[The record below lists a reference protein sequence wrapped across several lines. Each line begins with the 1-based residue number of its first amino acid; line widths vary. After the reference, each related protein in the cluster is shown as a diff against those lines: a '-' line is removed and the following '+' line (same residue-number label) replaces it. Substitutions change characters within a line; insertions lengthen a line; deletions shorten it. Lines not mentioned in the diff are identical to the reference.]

1 MANTKVT
8 DMAEATAGTA
18 VVLYAVQSG
27 DKKVTV
33 AANLHDF
40 LSAADYAAARTALGL
55 TTLATTTPGTDVAT
69 ALAIAAIG
77 ASGGLTRGTGA
88 THTTPTLSGIR
99 TLTGTKVITAS
110 AMVALA
116 IDVTQMLNTKTIS
129 ADSTFTFSGT
139 PGATNQW
146 FGMYVINDQGTAK
159 TLTIP
164 SSFSM
169 GRQGAITSI
178 IIPANGE
185 LYLVWRYNGS
195 AYRLFGDPP
204 LTSGTGSFALTT
216 SPSFTTPDLGT
227 PSAVVLTNGT
237 GLPASGIAAG
247 VLGATITLGESTG
260 NIALD
265 AALSADGTWSGITEA
280 GTAGATLAFGDLVY
294 YAPADSR
301 WELADASAASTSGHV
316 KLGICVLAA
325 AANGD
330 PTNILLVGKVRAD
343 AAFPALSVGDPV
355 YVSETAGDI
364 TDAQPTTE
372 DAVIRVIGFA
382 NTADEL
388 YFNPSPDY
396 ITYTV

>member
-1 MANTKVT
+1 MPDLTCST
-8 DMAEATAGTA
+8 DIDAFM
-18 VVLYAVQSG
+18 Q
-27 DKKVTV
+27 
-33 AANLHDF
+33 AAND
-40 LSAADYAAARTALGL
+40 AAARLELALTAL
-55 TTLATTTPGTDVAT
+55 ATATPGTDVTT
-69 ALAIAAIG
+69 AIALAAIG
-77 ASGGLTRGTGA
+77 SAGGFTRGTGA
-88 THTTPTLSGIR
+88 TLTTPTLSGLR
-99 TLTGTKVITAS
+99 TLTGTKIVTAA
-110 AMVALA
+110 AMGALA
-116 IDVTQMLNTKTIS
+116 IDVTQMFNTKTIS

-139 PGATNQW
+139 PGTTNQW

-164 SSFSM
+164 SSFSIA
-169 GRQGAITSI
+169 RQGAITTT

-216 SPSFTTPDLGT
+216 SPTFVTPILGT
-227 PSAVVLTNGT
+227 PTSGNLSNCTA
-237 GLPASGIAAG
+237 LPASAITAA
-247 VLGATITLGESTG
+247 VLGGTITLGESTG

-265 AALSADGTWSGITEA
+265 AALSATGTWSGLTEA

-301 WELADASAASTSGHV
+301 WELADASGQATSGHV
-316 KLGICVLAA
+316 KLGVCVLAA
-325 AANGD
+325 AADGD
-330 PTNILLVGKVRAD
+330 PTNILLMGKVRAD
-343 AAFPALSVGDPV
+343 AAFPALSVGDPI

-364 TDAQPTTE
+364 TDAMPTTE

-388 YFNPSPDY
+388 YFTPSTDY